1 MLSEHQF
8 YDVRAPLPGLK
19 SEHVHASALY
29 LPRIVRNCVINNL
42 PILSVPCRRSK
53 IDANRQLATEDR
65 RIGDANVGPSELS
78 DPPEEK
84 IFAFAQLIPIQ

>member
-1 MLSEHQF
+1 MLSEHKF
-8 YDVRAPLPGLK
+8 YDVRAFARVKIGV
-19 SEHVHASALY
+19 HVHASALY

-84 IFAFAQLIPIQ
+84 ISGLYYILL